1 MNTPI
6 QKKEKK
12 KVIRTASRLGTLYEL
27 LDGQLKFLNQHYD
40 VLAIGSDPDKW
51 YLERLVQRDG
61 IRSKEITI
69 EREIHIFKDIVSLYK
84 LYRLFRSEKP
94 LIVHSITQ
102 KAGLLSMTAAYFAR
116 VPKRIHTFTGLIF
129 PTKTGLIKHLLI
141 FFDKIICR
149 FATHI
154 YPEGNCVKNDL
165 QNHNVTNK
173 PLNVIANGNI
183 NGVNLDYFDPAL
195 FTKADTIN
203 LREQLGIQPTD
214 FVFVFLGRLVN
225 DKGVNELVAAFDSL
239 TREHSDAKLVLVGS
253 HEGESDLLPQT
264 TWDRITS
271 NKNIIEVG
279 HQYDVR
285 PYFAIASALVFP
297 SYREGFPN
305 VVLEAGAMGLPS
317 IVTDINGS
325 NEIIIPDYNGLI
337 IPSKDTKA
345 LEQAMR
351 WFLDNPTAVAALA
364 KECRNHIKLKYD
376 RKFVWEEVL
385 KEYKRIEA
393 EG

>member
-6 QKKEKK
+6 PKKDRK
-12 KVIRTASRLGTLYEL
+12 KVIRTASLSWSLYAFLG
-27 LDGQLKFLNQHYD
+27 GQLSFLNEHYEMMT
-40 VLAIGSDPDKW
+40 IGSDDPE
-51 YLERLVQRDG
+51 LQNMARREG
-61 IRSKEITI
+61 IISIPVNI
-69 EREIHIFKDIVSLYK
+69 ERTISPFKDVVSIYK
-84 LYRLFRSEKP
+84 LYKIFKKEKP
-94 LIVHSITQ
+94 FMVHSMNP
-102 KAGLLSMTAAYFAR
+102 KAGLVSMIAAYFAG
-116 VPKRIHTFTGLIF
+116 VPKRVHTFTGLIF
-129 PTKTGLIKHLLI
+129 PTKKGPMKQLLLAADKLICK
-141 FFDKIICR
+141 

-154 YPEGNCVKNDL
+154 YPEGNGVKNDL

-183 NGVNLDYFDPAL
+183 NGVNLDYFDPKL
-195 FTKADTIN
+195 FTETDTIN

-239 TREHSDAKLVLVGS
+239 TREHSGAKLVLVGS
-253 HEGESDLLPQT
+253 HEGESDLLPQA

-385 KEYKRIEA
+385 KEYKHIEA